1 LRFPATPRTPFALLT
16 VARPM
21 LKPQPWNIDLGAKP
35 MRHRVREKL
44 NTELM
49 PNKNDPRR
57 HDETFKRAAVD
68 YLQKTGSTVEDAA
81 AELGID
87 PADLR
92 TWSKKVAAKPP
103 PAKNLTGIAQ
113 LKAENQA
120 LRNEVLHLQVQWDIL
135 KTTLGILSTTVGTQ
149 EPV

>member
-1 LRFPATPRTPFALLT
+1 
-16 VARPM
+16 
-21 LKPQPWNIDLGAKP
+21 
-35 MRHRVREKL
+35 
-44 NTELM
+44 M

-57 HDETFKRAAVD
+57 HDECFKRAAVD

-87 PADLR
+87 SNDLR
-92 TWSKKVAAKPP
+92 NWNKKAALKQR

-113 LKAENQA
+113 LKAENEA

-135 KTTLGILSTTVGTQ
+135 KTTLGVLSTTVGTH

>member
-1 LRFPATPRTPFALLT
+1 
-16 VARPM
+16 
-21 LKPQPWNIDLGAKP
+21 
-35 MRHRVREKL
+35 
-44 NTELM
+44 M

-57 HDETFKRAAVD
+57 HDESFKRAAVD

-87 PADLR
+87 SNDLR
-92 TWSKKVAAKPP
+92 NWNKKAALKQR

-113 LKAENQA
+113 LKAENEA

-135 KTTLGILSTTVGTQ
+135 KTTLGVLSTTVGTH